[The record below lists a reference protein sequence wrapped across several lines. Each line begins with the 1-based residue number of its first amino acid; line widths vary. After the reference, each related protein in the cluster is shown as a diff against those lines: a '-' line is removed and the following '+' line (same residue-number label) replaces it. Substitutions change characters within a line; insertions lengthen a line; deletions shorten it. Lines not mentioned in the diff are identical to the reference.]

1 MEQKQGPGGRDVDRG
16 IETVTVPVSMIN
28 DIQAQLNHLNEAMRA
43 LSVRLIP
50 SQQAKVSSYNA

>member
-43 LSVRLIP
+43 LSVRVI
-50 SQQAKVSSYNA
+50 SNQ